1 MKINKPDDNKL
12 TLLRYDE
19 MLSIE
24 GGEIILNDQAAV
36 ADGAAR
42 LISGV
47 YEFFS
52 RAGESFA
59 RQFKRVIAS

>member
-1 MKINKPDDNKL
+1 MKITKPDNFKL
-12 TLLRYDE
+12 TPLHHDE
-19 MLSIE
+19 MMTIE
-24 GGEIILNDQAAV
+24 GGEIILNNQAAV

-52 RAGESFA
+52 RAAASFST
-59 RQFKRVIAS
+59 QFKRVINA